1 MPTEHDTLYAQRLTH
16 IDGFRFDKKV
26 ARVFADMISR
36 SVPGYTQIL
45 ALLPTLV
52 RSIKTGSKSPQNYY
66 DLGCSLGA
74 GLAAMAQGFDTETD
88 QTNAKTTNHFIG
100 IDNSQAMLDGA
111 REALDKLNSTQN
123 FELISGDV
131 NNIELSNAAAV
142 LLNFTLQFIP
152 LNQRDTLVEKIF
164 NALNPDGFLVLSE
177 KITLS
182 NTCAEKYLTQ
192 IHHQYKSDQG
202 YSQLEISQKRDSI
215 ENVLIPETL
224 ETHIER
230 LERAGFRLITPWIQ
244 NLQFVSVLAIK

>member
-1 MPTEHDTLYAQRLTH
+1 
-16 IDGFRFDKKV
+16 
-26 ARVFADMISR
+26 
-36 SVPGYTQIL
+36 
-45 ALLPTLV
+45 
-52 RSIKTGSKSPQNYY
+52 
-66 DLGCSLGA
+66 
-74 GLAAMAQGFDTETD
+74 
-88 QTNAKTTNHFIG
+88 
-100 IDNSQAMLDGA
+100 
-111 REALDKLNSTQN
+111 
-123 FELISGDV
+123 
-131 NNIELSNAAAV
+131 LSNAAAV

-182 NTCAEKYLTQ
+182 NTRAEKYLTQ